1 MLFLFDIDGTL
12 LRSMPPV
19 HRAAISDAMRAVYGI
34 DLPPEQLGQTAGMT
48 DTAIAAR
55 VLRNAGISDE
65 AITEGLPRFF
75 TLTADYYDAYVPDDL
90 SDYTTPH
97 CREALDWLVELGAS
111 LALVT
116 GNVERV
122 AWSKLRAAKIDT
134 YFSCGGF
141 GDEAESRNDLPPLAL
156 ARAEQVFGRT
166 FAKDRTFVVGDTP
179 HDVACG
185 AASGLRTVAVATG
198 SYHSVDDLLAAGAD
212 YAFEDL
218 RGLLTL
224 ELR

>member
-48 DTAIAAR
+48 DIAIAAR

-65 AITEGLPRFF
+65 AITEGCRASSPSRRI
-75 TLTADYYDAYVPDDL
+75 T
-90 SDYTTPH
+90 TTPTSPTTSASTP
-97 CREALDWLVELGAS
+97 RRTAARRWTGWSS
-111 LALVT
+111 LAPRSRLVT

-134 YFSCGGF
+134 YFSCG
-141 GDEAESRNDLPPLAL
+141 R
-156 ARAEQVFGRT
+156 
-166 FAKDRTFVVGDTP
+166 
-179 HDVACG
+179 
-185 AASGLRTVAVATG
+185 LR
-198 SYHSVDDLLAAGAD
+198 
-212 YAFEDL
+212 
-218 RGLLTL
+218 R
-224 ELR
+224 